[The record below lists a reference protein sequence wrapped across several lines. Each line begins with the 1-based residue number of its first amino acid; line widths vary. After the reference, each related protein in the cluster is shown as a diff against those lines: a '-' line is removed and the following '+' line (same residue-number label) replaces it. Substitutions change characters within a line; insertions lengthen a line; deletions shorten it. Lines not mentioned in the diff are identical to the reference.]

1 MECQEY
7 SLVQGSFKIQAKWLT
22 PKKLNITEAFFFN
35 IWDIFLHF

>member
-1 MECQEY
+1 MPGIQF
-7 SLVQGSFKIQAKWLT
+7 GTGFKNFKVEAKWLT